1 MSPAAEQAYQ
11 AVMALPYPD
20 RVDVHEALVLAEPTP
35 QEVAANMHPDWAAEI
50 ARRSA
55 AIDAG
60 VVTLVPWEEVR
71 AKSLAR
77 IAAAEARG

>member
-1 MSPAAEQAYQ
+1 MSPAAEQAFQ
-11 AVMALPYPD
+11 AVVALPYSD
-20 RVDVHEALVLAEPTP
+20 QVDVREKLMLAEPTP
-35 QEVAANMHPDWAAEI
+35 EEVMAHMHPDWAAEI

-60 VVTLVPWEEVR
+60 TVTLVRWEEVQAR
-71 AKSLAR
+71 ALAR